1 MENILELKEHKKI
14 IKFNIWQACS
24 YFIFYSFIGC
34 LLETGFGLWS
44 KGVIESR
51 QSFLFGPFCII
62 YGIGALLII
71 TFLSSLKDKPIKL
84 FLASCLI
91 GIVCEYLMS
100 YICEKIF
107 HFKWWDYTGMML
119 SINGRTCLYFAV
131 MWGILGVILIKIVN
145 PLFDKVLYYLKSK
158 IDTRIL
164 KTAILLV
171 IGFLIF
177 DASITTIA
185 LKSFYAK
192 IINDFDLDIK
202 TGEYASTIID
212 NELFSEENMILTY
225 PNMQIAGTKYNNT
238 YVASLYNMEKTYY
251 VQVFSD
257 NNE

>member
-1 MENILELKEHKKI
+1 MENIIELKEHKKI
-14 IKFNIWQACS
+14 IKFNIWQTCC

-62 YGIGALLII
+62 YGIGACLMI
-71 TFLSSLKDKPIKL
+71 TFLSSLKDKPFRL

-91 GIVCEYLMS
+91 GTISEYLMS

-107 HFKWWDYTGMML
+107 HFKWWDYTGMTL

-131 MWGILGVILIKIVN
+131 MWGILGVILIKYVN
-145 PLFDKVLYYLKSK
+145 PLFDKLLYYLKSK
-158 IDTRIL
+158 IDINIL
-164 KTAILLV
+164 KISVILV
-171 IGFLIF
+171 MGFLIF
-177 DASITTIA
+177 DAGITTIA

-202 TGEYASTIID
+202 SGEYSSAIIE
-212 NELFSEENMILTY
+212 NELFSEKNMVLTY

-238 YVASLYNMEKTYY
+238 SIAELYNMEKTYY
-251 VQVFSD
+251 VQVFSE
-257 NNE
+257 NTE

>member
-1 MENILELKEHKKI
+1 MENDIELKKSKRI
-14 IKFNIWQACS
+14 IKFNIWQACC

-71 TFLSSLKDKPIKL
+71 TFLTSLKDKPFRL

-91 GIVCEYLMS
+91 GTTCEYLMS

-131 MWGILGVILIKIVN
+131 MWGVLGVVLIKFVN
-145 PLFDKVLYYLKSK
+145 PLFDKLLNFLKNK
-158 IDTRIL
+158 IDIRVL
-164 KTAILLV
+164 KTAIILV
-171 IGFLIF
+171 MGFLVF
-177 DASITTIA
+177 DAGITTIA

-192 IINDFDLDIK
+192 IVIDFDLDVQS
-202 TGEYASTIID
+202 GEYATPIID
-212 NELFSEENMILTY
+212 NELFSEENMLLTY

-238 YVASLYNMEKTYY
+238 YISSLYDAEKTYY
-251 VQVFSD
+251 IQVFS
-257 NNE
+257 NNN